1 MSGDS
6 DWEDD
11 IEIGDIKNALK
22 KLPQENYIG
31 NGPIAY
37 EAYIKGLG
45 KRSDEDILDDWIK
58 YRKHINPIIDK
69 DEFSKIDQFV
79 VYQAGDR
86 KPYDLTKN
94 DKSEAQSKEKLN
106 PELVQ
111 KMQNKL
117 SGPST
122 TQQAETSPIPTLS
135 QDMQSIPATTP
146 AKPGMEFTKAAQEV
160 LNYAGKIGK
169 LDLDTLNEH
178 IDYLNVL
185 RVTLDR
191 INEYDDLTDI
201 SGQILENSIPAT
213 WKGIANLLDHEIK
226 DRLPEEPT
234 EYQKAVYKSLYTAHK
249 IANFLEQDEI
259 QTQLDSEELLKLK
272 NAFEA
277 YTANK
282 SIELA
287 NGLSEVWEEQKDL
300 VKDIE
305 ELNLDELEQA
315 NIHAA
320 LETPP
325 QSPTTKLHSVNPNLT
340 KPRPPKKPEHLRHS
354 KTLTPP
360 QSPTNQ
366 RSEDSIDYENLPKP
380 PEEIL
385 LHPNLAEAY
394 RILNESES
402 DLSIPELAKEYI
414 KISDLGIDEI
424 SADES
429 NDLLYKMLDKLSKLD
444 ILSSSPT
451 ENGVAEETSLLLD
464 KIFEKIKTLD
474 PKDRNKYAQ
483 KYGKIVLS
491 GISEWNFSDLGKE
504 SSEQDPEIL
513 RAQNFLSFLGTLST
527 EELKP
532 HLEIKGTQAAL
543 ISESLEPEFIKW
555 RDVAKQYG
563 ENILSGI
570 DNFNFQYLEDDIDKI
585 IDNPEIVKAKNFL
598 EYLDKLP
605 DAELKPYTKMKGD
618 SVFLESSAPSSSVTW
633 REVAKMDKKHTD
645 LVAKLGL
652 NEDRPGQKAQQ
663 DLSKAMKGTKQEK
676 DTPTIPQGLSAAALK
691 ELEAARKQAIM
702 SSTGVSVPRRS
713 GKGRITNPS
722 SPRRDN

>member
-6 DWEDD
+6 DWEEDID
-11 IEIGDIKNALK
+11 IEDIKKVLK

-31 NGPIAY
+31 NGTIAY
-37 EAYIKGLG
+37 QAYIKGLG

-58 YRKHINPIIDK
+58 YREYINPAIDK
-69 DEFSKIDQFV
+69 DEFIKLDQFV
-79 VYQAGDR
+79 VDQAGDR
-86 KPYDLTKN
+86 KLYDPTKE
-94 DKSEAQSKEKLN
+94 DKSKAEKNGKLN
-106 PELVQ
+106 PKLVQ

-122 TQQAETSPIPTLS
+122 TQTAETTTIPTLP
-135 QDMQSIPATTP
+135 QDMQSIPTT
-146 AKPGMEFTKAAQEV
+146 ASDKPGIEFTKPAQEV

-185 RVTLDR
+185 KVTLDR

-201 SGQILENSIPAT
+201 SGQIVENSIPAT
-213 WKGIANLLDHEIK
+213 WKGIANLLDHKIK

-277 YTANK
+277 YKANK

-325 QSPTTKLHSVNPNLT
+325 QSPTTGLHSVNLNLT
-340 KPRPPKKPEHLRHS
+340 KPIPPKKPEHLRHS
-354 KTLTPP
+354 KALTPP

-402 DLSIPELAKEYI
+402 ELSIPELAKEYI
-414 KISDLGIDEI
+414 KISDLGTDEI

-429 NDLLYKMLDKLSKLD
+429 NDLLHKMLDKLSKLD
-444 ILSSSPT
+444 ILSSAST
-451 ENGVAEETSLLLD
+451 ENGVPEETSLLLN

-474 PKDRNKYAQ
+474 PKDRNESAQ

-491 GISEWNFSDLGKE
+491 GISEWNFRHLGTE
-504 SSEQDPEIL
+504 SSEKDPEIL

-532 HLEIKGTQAAL
+532 HLDIKGTQAAY
-543 ISESLEPEFIKW
+543 ISESSRPEFIKW

-570 DNFNFQYLEDDIDKI
+570 DNFNFQFLEDDIDTI

-605 DAELKPYTKMKGD
+605 DAELEPYIKMKGD
-618 SVFLESSAPSSSVTW
+618 SVFLESSAPSSPVTW

-645 LVAKLGL
+645 LVEKLGSQ
-652 NEDRPGQKAQQ
+652 EDRIGKKALQN
-663 DLSKAMKGTKQEK
+663 LSKAMKGAKQEK
-676 DTPTIPQGLSAAALK
+676 GAPPIPQGLTEGAIKKLN
-691 ELEAARKQAIM
+691 AAREQARM
-702 SSTGVSVPRRS
+702 SSTEVSVSTSDR
-713 GKGRITNPS
+713 KGRRATPS
-722 SPRRDN
+722 PPQRAN